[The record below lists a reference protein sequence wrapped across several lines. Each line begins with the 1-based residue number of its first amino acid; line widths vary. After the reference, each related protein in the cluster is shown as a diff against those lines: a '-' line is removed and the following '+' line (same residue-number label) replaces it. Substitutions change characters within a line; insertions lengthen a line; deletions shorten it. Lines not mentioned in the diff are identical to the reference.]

1 LKQFKRG
8 YRRCPHCQTE
18 MLLETM
24 EAAEAG
30 GRSEPQLV
38 CKSCGSTLPW
48 AEIADKACKC
58 GAVPVQREFARSA
71 PERGLRL
78 YITALSDLS
87 LFHQDGR
94 GLEAREA
101 CTACTECFVCKQ
113 TLNTQD
119 CAWDEIAL
127 TGLQEQTSMTH
138 QYVYLHP
145 GCFAEYEV
153 WLAAYLERV
162 QAEEAAREAEAE
174 RREYCLSH
182 ALCLECEKPL
192 SLLDRFAGRLR
203 HYQCALKARKGGAAS
218 NSVKSTK
225 SGKKTKKRTK

>member
-1 LKQFKRG
+1 
-8 YRRCPHCQTE
+8 
-18 MLLETM
+18 MLLETP
-24 EAAEAG
+24 EAAQAS
-30 GRSEPQLV
+30 GRSEPLLV
-38 CKSCGSTLPW
+38 CKGCGAHLPW

-58 GAVPVQREFARSA
+58 GAIPVQRDFALSA

-113 TLNTQD
+113 ALNTQE
-119 CAWDEIAL
+119 CAWDEIPL
-127 TGLQEQTSMTH
+127 TGLQEHTSMTH

-174 RREYCLSH
+174 RREYCLSN

-192 SLLDRFAGRLR
+192 SLLDRFSGRLR
-203 HYQCALKARKGGAAS
+203 HYNCTLKARKGGAAS
-218 NSVKSTK
+218 KSTK
-225 SGKKTKKRTK
+225 SGKTTKKRSK

>member
-1 LKQFKRG
+1 
-8 YRRCPHCQTE
+8 
-18 MLLETM
+18 MLLETE
-24 EAAEAG
+24 EAAKIG
-30 GRSEPQLV
+30 GRREPQLV
-38 CKSCGSTLPW
+38 CNGCGSTVPW
-48 AEIADKACKC
+48 TQIAENACKC
-58 GAVPVQREFARSA
+58 GAVPVQRDFALSA
-71 PERGLRL
+71 PDRALRL
-78 YITALSDLS
+78 YTTALSDLS

-113 TLNTQD
+113 TLNAQD
-119 CAWDEIAL
+119 CAWDEIPL
-127 TGLQEQTSMTH
+127 TGLQEHTSMTH

-162 QAEEAAREAEAE
+162 QTEEAEREAEAE
-174 RREYCLSH
+174 RREYCLSN

-203 HYQCALKARKGGAAS
+203 HYNCALNARKGGAAS
-218 NSVKSTK
+218 KSTKSTK
-225 SGKKTKKRTK
+225 SGKNTKKRTK